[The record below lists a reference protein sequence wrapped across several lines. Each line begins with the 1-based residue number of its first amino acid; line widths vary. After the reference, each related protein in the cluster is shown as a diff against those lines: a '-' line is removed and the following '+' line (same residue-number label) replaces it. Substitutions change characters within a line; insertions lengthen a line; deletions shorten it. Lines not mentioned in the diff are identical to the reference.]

1 VFEQGARPAG
11 MIEMNMGEKNP
22 VNGFGAK
29 AEGPEG
35 LKNSGNRILGCG
47 IDHRN
52 TPLFD
57 NQMNGIKFIPYIA
70 RVQCENSAAKIPQL
84 WCRLA
89 SSGML
94 MKRIGG
100 GHKKSAV

>member
-1 VFEQGARPAG
+1 
-11 MIEMNMGEKNP
+11 
-22 VNGFGAK
+22 
-29 AEGPEG
+29 
-35 LKNSGNRILGCG
+35 
-47 IDHRN
+47 
-52 TPLFD
+52 
-57 NQMNGIKFIPYIA
+57 MNGIKFIPYIA